1 VSGDHYDMIIIGT
14 GAGGGTLAHEL
25 TPSGRRVLM
34 QEIAIDALHHI
45 VYATATGIALRA
57 ARRARG

>member
-1 VSGDHYDMIIIGT
+1 MIIIGT

-45 VYATATGIALRA
+45 VYATATGIAYELLDG
-57 ARRARG
+57 RRG